1 MQKLNLSR
9 EQFIIKKWK
18 EWRSDWPL
26 FAKEA
31 LGVNLDAD
39 QIAILRSVQ
48 NLRSMTSVVSGTARG
63 KDFVAAVA
71 AVCFF
76 YLTPKWNDR
85 GELIESTKVALT
97 APTGRQ
103 VSNIMI
109 AEVTSLHNKAR
120 SKGFNLLGK
129 TLAHGVKGSDPNWFL
144 LGVKADEHTHEAWTG
159 FHADHVLFV
168 VTEASGISD
177 STFYAIE
184 GNLQNDGRL
193 LLAFNA
199 NTLTGYA
206 ANSLTSPRFK
216 SFRLDCLNAPNV
228 VNYDK
233 ILKGEVKAIN
243 GQVDHPWVEDKV
255 NAWCTPINEEDMNIG
270 EGDFIWQGDGKAYKP
285 NDVFRIKV
293 RGMFP
298 KEGEDMLI
306 PRHWVDIANEN
317 WVKWNEKSE
326 GGTIKEH
333 NPIASLRLGVDV
345 AAEGADSNAMAY
357 RYDWLITTIKTWTS
371 KGEQNNIPD
380 LTGKVANT
388 LKVQR
393 NGIALIDTIGV
404 GVGVFQNLKEMKEV
418 ETDYQPDIVQELP
431 YGKRI
436 RNISVADRV
445 FSAKSSSMLDYRDK
459 SYVDERTG
467 LVEMLNARSYMHYA
481 LREWL
486 NPLNKTGAALPPD
499 DLLKEEMTA
508 VKYSYRGNGKLQIEE
523 KAEIK
528 KRIGRSPDRLD
539 AVLLTFFKNKP
550 VRQPIDPNVINM
562 LSPR

>member
-48 NLRSMTSVVSGTARG
+48 YNAMTSVVSGTARG
-63 KDFVAAVA
+63 KDYIAAVA

-76 YLTPKWNDR
+76 YLTPKWE
-85 GELIESTKVALT
+85 GGQLIESAKVALT

-103 VSNIMI
+103 VKDIMI
-109 AEVTSLHNKAR
+109 AEVTGLINKAK
-120 SKGFNLLGK
+120 SNGFNLSGRM
-129 TLAHGVKGSDPNWFL
+129 LADSLRGDDPNWFL
-144 LGVKADEHTHEAWTG
+144 LGVKADEHRHEAWTG

-177 STFYAIE
+177 STFNAIE

-199 NTLTGYA
+199 NKLTGYA
-206 ANSLTSPRFK
+206 ANSLASSRFN

-228 VNYDK
+228 VNHNK
-233 ILKGEVKAIN
+233 ILDGEVKRIP
-243 GQVDHPWVEDKV
+243 GQVDYKWVEDKV
-255 NAWCTPINEEDMNIG
+255 NAWCTPISEEDINEG
-270 EGDFIWQGDGKAYKP
+270 EGDFIWNDGQAYKP

-306 PRHWVDIANEN
+306 PRYWVDLAFER
-317 WVKWNEKSE
+317 WREWDRKSK
-326 GGTIKEH
+326 GGKLPEF

-345 AAEGADSNAMAY
+345 AAEGSDNNAMAY
-357 RYDWLITTIKTWTS
+357 RYDWLISKIQAWTS
-371 KGEQNNIPD
+371 KGEETNLPE
-380 LTGKVANT
+380 LTGKVAAI
-388 LKVQR
+388 LKKSKK
-393 NGIALIDTIGV
+393 GIALIDTIGV
-404 GVGVFQNLKEMKEV
+404 GAGIYQSLKTMDEV
-418 ETDYQPDIVQELP
+418 DDGEVPDLEQMTMQGRSTR
-431 YGKRI
+431 Y
-436 RNISVADRV
+436 ISVSRRV
-445 FSAKSSSMLDYRDK
+445 FSAKSSFMVDYRDK
-459 SYVDERTG
+459 PYVDERTG
-467 LVEMLNARSYMHYA
+467 VIEMLNARSYMHWA

-499 DLLKEEMTA
+499 DLLKEEITS
-508 VKYSYRGNGKLQIEE
+508 VKWSLRGNGKLQIEE

-539 AVLLTFFKNKP
+539 AVLLTFFKNRP
-550 VRQPIDPNVINM
+550 VHEPFDANILNALTP
-562 LSPR
+562 